1 MALPSSG
8 LIRLS
13 DIQTEFGGSNPVS
26 LSEYYRGGGL
36 VPDFSVN
43 DGVPTS
49 GAIGLS
55 DFYGAQNALS
65 YSVVRTAD
73 ISTSGITSATLS
85 IGAADPNRFLLIANT
100 GSSNVGLSNDGIPPK
115 VNGTSAT
122 MAYSL
127 ATGYADDGQRVKLS
141 YIKWPTGTSASFTLI
156 DPAPNR
162 GGRFV
167 VFALYGVGNLT
178 VAKQAQGYTTAT
190 LSAGGAQSVNLV
202 GSAGNSYPSLTSG
215 TYSAISAAGS
225 ERAGVKINATSSS
238 TYSGGNG
245 LVAAVQFSVS

>member
-36 VPDFSVN
+36 VPDFSFN

-65 YSVVRTAD
+65 YSVVLAAD
-73 ISTSGITSATLS
+73 ISTSGITSATLD
-85 IGAADPNRFLLIANT
+85 IGDADPNRHLLIVNA
-100 GSSNVGLSNDGIPPK
+100 SSSSSGLGDDGIPPK
-115 VNGTSAT
+115 VDGTSAT

-127 ATGYADDGQRVKLS
+127 ATGYSDDGQRVKLS
-141 YIKWPTGTSASFTLI
+141 YIKWPTGTSAEFTLI
-156 DPAPNR
+156 DAAPNR

-167 VFALYGVGNLT
+167 VFALYGAETLSVASTGYGNGT
-178 VAKQAQGYTTAT
+178 VTV
-190 LSAGGAQSVNLV
+190 SAGGSSSVNLI
-202 GSAGNSYPSLTSG
+202 GGAGNSATGLVGG
-215 TYSAISAAGS
+215 TYTLLSTAAVNMG
-225 ERAGVKINATSSS
+225 GVKTAASSGI
-238 TYSGGNG
+238 TYTGGQ